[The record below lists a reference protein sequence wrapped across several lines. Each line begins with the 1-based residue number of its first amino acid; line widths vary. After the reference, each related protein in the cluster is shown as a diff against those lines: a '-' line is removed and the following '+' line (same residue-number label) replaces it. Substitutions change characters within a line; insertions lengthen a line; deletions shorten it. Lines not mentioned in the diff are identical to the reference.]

1 MKPRVKFE
9 WRGIHHGYLGGWFI
23 GFGVFFLYMNTGN
36 SLDLAN
42 YLYESFIIIGCYLVC
57 DDLVE
62 HLWTE
67 DTPLRRLWNWMLGH
81 KSWW

>member
-1 MKPRVKFE
+1 MV
-9 WRGIHHGYLGGWFI
+9 
-23 GFGVFFLYMNTGN
+23 
-36 SLDLAN
+36 A
-42 YLYESFIIIGCYLVC
+42 